1 MTQRATM
8 GRVRSTPMIGP
19 RRASALL
26 GCMAL
31 WMTACGKQEPPP
43 AAAQAVP
50 VQVFQTRAQDL
61 PVTFEFVGQTQSDQ
75 AVDVRARVSGFLIK
89 RNYVEGAMV
98 RENQVLFEIDHKP
111 FQTQLDAAQAQLSQ
125 QKARLD
131 VARSNLARVK
141 PLAERNALSQKDLDD
156 ATGQFHS
163 AAAGVEQATAEV
175 ETQKLNLSYTYVR
188 SPVDGVSSFGVL
200 PVGAY
205 VSPTNSLLT
214 TVSTL
219 TPMRINFSISE
230 PQTLEFRAQQQ
241 NRQLV
246 VPPDRH
252 YAVSIVLADGTEYP
266 HKGRITFADATYN
279 QQTGTFLVRAEMP
292 NPNNELQPGQFVRVL
307 VGGASRPNAIVVPQ
321 RAVMHGPK
329 GDLVFIVDKEGKA
342 QPRPVTVGELSGPMW
357 RIAQGLDAGETVVV
371 DGAGKLTAGAPVQV
385 TGEAPLAAVGA
396 GSAPVGAASGA
407 MAPASAAPASAAQPT
422 PSR

>member
-1 MTQRATM
+1 MRA
-8 GRVRSTPMIGP
+8 GV
-19 RRASALL
+19 ALRLCML
-26 GCMAL
+26 GCVAL
-31 WMTACGKQEPPP
+31 CISACGKQEPPA

-50 VQVFQTRAQDL
+50 VQVFQTRAQDM

-75 AVDVRARVSGFLIK
+75 AVDVRARVAGFLIK

-98 RENQVLFEIDHKP
+98 KENQVLFEIDHKP
-111 FQTQLDAAQAQLSQ
+111 FQAQLDAAQAQLSQ

-141 PLAERNALSQKDLDD
+141 PLAQQNALSQKDLDD

-188 SPVDGVSSFGVL
+188 APVDGVSSFGVL

-205 VSPTNSLLT
+205 VSTTNSLLT

-241 NRQLV
+241 NKSLT

-266 HKGRITFADATYN
+266 HKGRITFADATYSP
-279 QQTGTFLVRAEMP
+279 QTGTFLVRAEMP
-292 NPNNELQPGQFVRVL
+292 NPNKELQPGQFVRVL
-307 VGGASRPNAIVVPQ
+307 VGGATRPNAIVVPQ

-357 RIAQGLDAGETVVV
+357 RIAQGLNADETVVV
-371 DGAGKLTAGAPVQV
+371 DGAGKLTAGTPVKV

-396 GSAPVGAASGA
+396 GSTPVGTPAAASGPA
-407 MAPASAAPASAAQPT
+407 AAPPASAPASTPQPAPT
-422 PSR
+422 R

>member
-1 MTQRATM
+1 MMLEAHCAPVASGANMRPGAC
-8 GRVRSTPMIGP
+8 STG
-19 RRASALL
+19 RRAAWRTGVVCCASV
-26 GCMAL
+26 
-31 WMTACGKQEPPP
+31 WMSACGKPEPPP

-50 VQVFQTRAQDL
+50 VQVFKTRAQDM
-61 PVTFEFVGQTQSDQ
+61 PVQFEFVGQTQSDQ
-75 AVDVRARVSGFLIK
+75 AVDIRSRVSGFLIK
-89 RNYVEGAMV
+89 RNYVEGTLV
-98 RENQVLFEIDHKP
+98 KENQVLFEIDHKP
-111 FQTQLDAAQAQLSQ
+111 FQTQLDAAKAQLSQ
-125 QKARLD
+125 QNARLE
-131 VARSNLARVK
+131 VARANLARVK

-156 ATGQFHS
+156 AVGNFHS
-163 AAAGVEQATAEV
+163 ATAGVEQATAEV

-205 VSPTNSLLT
+205 VSTTNSLLT

-230 PQTLEFRAQQQ
+230 PQTLEFRAQQA

-252 YAVSIVLADGTEYP
+252 YTVTVVLADGTEYP
-266 HKGRITFADATYN
+266 HKGRITFADATYS

-292 NPNNELQPGQFVRVL
+292 NPDSQLQPGQFVRVF

-329 GDLVFIVDKEGKA
+329 GDLVFIVDKDGKA

-357 RIAQGLDAGETVVV
+357 RIAQGLESGETVVV
-371 DGAGKLTAGAPVQV
+371 DGAGKLTAGASVHV
-385 TGEAPLAAVGA
+385 TGEAPPAAVGP
-396 GSAPVGAASGA
+396 SS
-407 MAPASAAPASAAQPT
+407 APASAASAAPA
-422 PSR
+422 R